1 MATLYDLTDAY
12 RTLMDMLQDPE
23 CDEQAVLDTMEG
35 IDGEFEIK
43 AEGYA
48 KIIRQMSADAEALET
63 EIYRMEDRRKALD
76 KRVTWLK
83 ETLKHAMIETGKT
96 KFKTQ
101 LFSFGVQK
109 NPPSVVLETDDIPE
123 RFLIQVEPKVDKAA
137 ISEALRSGEDLSGIA
152 HFQQTTRISIR

>member
-1 MATLYDLTDAY
+1 MATLYELTDAY

-48 KIIRQMSADAEALET
+48 KIIQQLSSDAAALKAEASRLSE
-63 EIYRMEDRRKALD
+63 RRATIE
-76 KRVTWLK
+76 KRVDWLK

-109 NPPSVVLETDDIPE
+109 NPPSVILETDDIPE
-123 RFLIQVEPKVDKAA
+123 RFLIHVDPKVDKAA
-137 ISEALRSGEDLSGIA
+137 ISEALKSGEDLSGIA